1 MSERTMPDQPTVRT
15 AIVDDDPLVRTGLR
29 MILGGDPLI
38 EVVGE
43 AADGDAA
50 LTLVAST
57 SPHVVLMDI
66 RMPRTDGL
74 TATRRLV
81 EQGSRARIIVLT
93 TFDTDEMVLTALR
106 HGAAGFLLKD
116 TPAAQLVHAVR
127 RVAAGEPILSPTVTA
142 QVIAAATQG
151 GVDASRRRA
160 QEGLARLTPREREIA
175 VAVAQGLT
183 NAEIA
188 RAHHLGVATVKTHV
202 GSLFSKLHA
211 TNRVQIA
218 RCVHEA
224 GLG

>member
-1 MSERTMPDQPTVRT
+1 MSEQPAPGQSLLRIV
-15 AIVDDDPLVRTGLR
+15 IVDDDPLVRTGLR

-43 AADGDAA
+43 ATDGIEAVA
-50 LTLVAST
+50 LVAST
-57 SPHVVLMDI
+57 SPDVVLMDI
-66 RMPRTDGL
+66 RMPRADGL
-74 TATRRLV
+74 AATRRLV
-81 EQGSRARIIVLT
+81 EQGTRSRIIVLT

-151 GVDASRRRA
+151 ADAPRR
-160 QEGLARLTPREREIA
+160 LARERLERLTPREREIA
-175 VAVAQGLT
+175 VAVAQGLS

-188 RAHHLGVATVKTHV
+188 RTHHLGIATVKTHV